1 MKNNATFKF
10 KIKESV
16 QYASHAN
23 NVIINT
29 ALTRALV
36 LFNFLNTQK
45 KITFNN
51 VKIIQLLFNIA
62 VHLKTSLN
70 IVSGFCAEYAL
81 LIHFEI
87 NSSNVIVN
95 LDSKFMK
102 S

>member
-36 LFNFLNTQK
+36 LFNLLNTQK
-45 KITFNN
+45 KLLLIMSKLFNYFST
-51 VKIIQLLFNIA
+51 LLF
-62 VHLKTSLN
+62 T
-70 IVSGFCAEYAL
+70 
-81 LIHFEI
+81 
-87 NSSNVIVN
+87 
-95 LDSKFMK
+95 
-102 S
+102 